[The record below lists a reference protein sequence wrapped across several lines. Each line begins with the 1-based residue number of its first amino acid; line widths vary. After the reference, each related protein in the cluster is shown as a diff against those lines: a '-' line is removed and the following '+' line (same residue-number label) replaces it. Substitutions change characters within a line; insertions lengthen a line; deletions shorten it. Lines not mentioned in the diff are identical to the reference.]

1 MREIKLINIKK
12 KYNKRIILNNINYTF
27 KEGNIYQ
34 IVGSNG
40 CGKTTLL
47 KVILGYIKHGGFVEN
62 NFDDY
67 SYIPDKINF
76 PSFLKVGNYI
86 KIIGYTKGLDEETI
100 KNKSDELLNLYNM
113 NNAINYKLNQLSKGM
128 KQKVLLICGFL
139 SDVDLYIFDEA
150 LSGLDKEMQKQFMNY
165 IKKLK
170 IEKKTIIY
178 TTHYEKYFRGLYDVK
193 ITIKDGIIN
202 EKNSKSTS

>member
-100 KNKSDELLNLYNM
+100 KSKSDKLLNLYNM

>member
-1 MREIKLINIKK
+1 
-12 KYNKRIILNNINYTF
+12 
-27 KEGNIYQ
+27 
-34 IVGSNG
+34 
-40 CGKTTLL
+40 
-47 KVILGYIKHGGFVEN
+47 
-62 NFDDY
+62 
-67 SYIPDKINF
+67 
-76 PSFLKVGNYI
+76 
-86 KIIGYTKGLDEETI
+86 
-100 KNKSDELLNLYNM
+100 M

>member
-1 MREIKLINIKK
+1 M
-12 KYNKRIILNNINYTF
+12 NNINYTF

>member
-100 KNKSDELLNLYNM
+100 KSKSDKLLNFYNM

>member
-100 KNKSDELLNLYNM
+100 KSKSDELLNLYNM